1 MSTAITASDPERIEV
16 LDVLR
21 GIALLGM
28 YVVHFF
34 DYAQSALPDTPKPLW
49 WQQGEW
55 WFLDGRFYTMFAM
68 LFGIGFAV
76 QLSRADARGENI
88 VPRYLRRL
96 GALAIF

>member
-1 MSTAITASDPERIEV
+1 MSTDIRTGEQERIEV

-28 YVVHFF
+28 YVVHFY
-34 DYAQSALPDTPKPLW
+34 DYATAASDGANPTW

-76 QLSRADARGENI
+76 QLSRADARGESL
-88 VPRYLRRL
+88 VPRFLRRL
-96 GALAIF
+96 GRSPYSA